1 MTGDTTY
8 DPTSAIKVF
17 YSQVS
22 RPEGLPSRIS
32 SPVTNPAVSNTSS
45 EYQAR
50 QEIATGNYIVPLTT
64 AMLQSTTTGYATAS
78 AQRYFAQINSNGQPN
93 STALQ
98 LIATAPQ
105 TISPGVSWTMVNLRP
120 YTYVVL
126 VLVIFAVR
134 QDIDEALHSAPAA
147 QAATL
152 VGNIF
157 LCIFS

>member
-1 MTGDTTY
+1 M
-8 DPTSAIKVF
+8 
-17 YSQVS
+17 
-22 RPEGLPSRIS
+22 LL
-32 SPVTNPAVSNTSS
+32 
-45 EYQAR
+45 QAR

-64 AMLQSTTTGYATAS
+64 AMLQATTTAYATAS

-98 LIATAPQ
+98 LIASAPQ
-105 TISPGVSWTMVNLRP
+105 TIAPGISWTMVNLRP
-120 YTYVVL
+120 YTYVL
-126 VLVIFAVR
+126 PIHAVR
-134 QDIDEALHSAPAA
+134 QDIYEPFQSAPAA